1 LLEYN
6 SFHSFSHWHDFKAME
21 EGVTPFVDD
30 KEQSVNK
37 EKLAAY
43 LAPMPVWW

>member
-6 SFHSFSHWHDFKAME
+6 SFHSFSHWHGFKAME
-21 EGVTPFVDD
+21 EEVTPFVDA

-37 EKLAAY
+37 EKLAA
-43 LAPMPVWW
+43 

>member
-1 LLEYN
+1 MKLLKG
-6 SFHSFSHWHDFKAME
+6 SVVAL
-21 EGVTPFVDD
+21 VTPFVDD